1 MHEFMKQ
8 VRFFFFLITPLRI
21 GSQEW
26 LTKSLVWS
34 HR

>member
-1 MHEFMKQ
+1 MHEFMEQ
-8 VRFFFFLITPLRI
+8 VRYFFLITPLRI

-26 LTKSLVWS
+26 LSKSLVWS